1 MLYQVIIQNE
11 CSKYPPPESH
21 ARTCLI
27 MDCHNISKVPE
38 RLSRHKSIKNC
49 VGEKSLHCQLEQYN
63 IGLLRFPLDKQ
74 LKLSVC

>member
-11 CSKYPPPESH
+11 CSKYPPPEPH

-38 RLSRHKSIKNC
+38 RLSKYESIKSR
-49 VGEKSLHCQLEQYN
+49 VRERYVHCQLEQYN
-63 IGLLRFPLDKQ
+63 LELLSFSLDKQ
-74 LKLSVC
+74 LND